1 MGGGWPAWRF
11 LRRMIAFRPWLWGPN
26 ALSIVLLIMLE
37 TVPGLLA
44 RQFFDWLGAG
54 ATSLEPFWW
63 LLALLAAATTGRV
76 AFLVG
81 CQLTNAPFIYTS
93 AALLQHNMLRRLLQ
107 LPGAAALP
115 HSSGEALSRFRDDVD
130 ETSLFLIPFND
141 LIAWALFAL
150 VGLAVMISVNPTIT
164 VGVFLPLVAVSAL
177 VHAGRTRIESYRRA
191 VRVATADVT
200 GYLADVF
207 SATAT
212 IQAATA
218 EARVVD
224 RFRQL
229 NAVRLHK
236 AIRDRVLDQLLE
248 SVSRNTANLGTGG
261 ILLLASQGLR
271 AGTFTVGDFAL
282 FVFYLGWIGEF
293 TAMFGTVLAKY
304 RQADVS
310 FGRMVELLQGA
321 APGALVQH
329 RAGLLTSEISLPSP
343 GEDRTPLEVL
353 EVFHLSYAYPGSG
366 RGVRD
371 ISFRLERGQCLVV
384 TGRIGSGKT
393 TLLRVL
399 LGLLPRDAGRVSWN
413 GRSIHDPARTLVPP
427 LCAYTPQT
435 PRLFSDSLRNN
446 LLLGL
451 SGESSEAALQH
462 ALGTSQLEQDLTS
475 LRDGLASEVGARGVA
490 LSGGQIQ
497 RAAVA
502 RMLVRCPELLVL
514 DDLSSLDGPT
524 ESALWSALRADRSV
538 TIVASSHRRA
548 VLARAD
554 RIVVLG
560 DGLIVDQGGLGELLE
575 RCAEMRRLWDSASP
589 EAPFG
594 SDTVHG

>member
-1 MGGGWPAWRF
+1 MNVPGVPVTGGWPAWRF
-11 LRRMIAFRPWLWGPN
+11 LTRLIAFRPWLWGPN

-37 TVPGLLA
+37 NVPGLLA
-44 RQFFDWLGAG
+44 RQFFDWLSAG

-63 LLALLAAATTGRV
+63 LLALLGAATAGRV

-81 CQLTNAPFIYTS
+81 CQLTNAPFMYTS
-93 AALLQHNMLRRLLQ
+93 AALLQHNMLRRLLR

-115 HSSGEALSRFRDDVD
+115 HSSGEALSRFRDDAE

-141 LIAWALFAL
+141 LIAWTLFAL
-150 VGLAVMISVNPTIT
+150 AGLVVMISVNPTIT

-200 GYLADVF
+200 AYLADVF
-207 SATAT
+207 GATAT

-236 AIRDRVLDQLLE
+236 AIRDRVLDQLLQ

-261 ILLLASQGLR
+261 ILLLASQGLQ

-329 RAGLLTSEISLPSP
+329 RPGLLKSDVSVPSASV
-343 GEDRTPLEVL
+343 DRTGLEVL
-353 EVFHLSYAYPGSG
+353 EVTRVGYVYPGSD

-384 TGRIGSGKT
+384 TGRVGSGKT

-399 LGLLPRDAGRVSWN
+399 LGLLPRDAGSISWN
-413 GRSIHDPARTLVPP
+413 AVPIDDPARTLVPP
-427 LCAYTPQT
+427 RCAYTPQT

-446 LLLGL
+446 LLLDL
-451 SGESSEAALQH
+451 SGDGTEAALQH
-462 ALGTSQLEQDLTS
+462 ALGTSQLEPDLIT
-475 LRDGLASEVGARGVA
+475 LHDGLASEVGARGVA
-490 LSGGQIQ
+490 LSGGQVQ
-497 RAAVA
+497 RAAMA
-502 RMLVRCPELLVL
+502 RMLVRRPELMVL

-524 ESALWSALRADRSV
+524 ESALWRALRLDRSA
-538 TIVASSHRRA
+538 TILAASHRRA
-548 VLARAD
+548 VLAQAD
-554 RIVVLG
+554 RIVVLE
-560 DGLIVDQGGLGELLE
+560 DGRLIDQGSLGELLE
-575 RCAEMRRLWDSASP
+575 RCAEMRRLWDSAS
-589 EAPFG
+589 
-594 SDTVHG
+594 T